1 MLFRKS
7 DGTFI
12 EINRGDY
19 KNETLYYTKVMNLKK
34 TKLAL
39 KLNTMEAFVK
49 HVGVQRNK

>member
-19 KNETLYYTKVMNLKK
+19 KNETLYYSKIMNLKK
-34 TKLAL
+34 TTLAL
-39 KLNTMEAFVK
+39 KLNTMDAFVK
-49 HVGVQRNK
+49 HKSGNAKK

>member
-19 KNETLYYTKVMNLKK
+19 KNETLYYSKIMNLKK
-34 TKLAL
+34 TSLAL
-39 KLNTMEAFVK
+39 KLNTMDAFVK
-49 HVGVQRNK
+49 HKRGNAKK

>member
-19 KNETLYYTKVMNLKK
+19 KNETLYYSKVMNLKK
-34 TKLAL
+34 TSLAL
-39 KLNTMEAFVK
+39 KVTTMDAFVK
-49 HVGVQRNK
+49 HKSGNAKK

>member
-19 KNETLYYTKVMNLKK
+19 KNETLYYSKIMNLKK
-34 TKLAL
+34 TSLAL
-39 KLNTMEAFVK
+39 KLNTMESFVK
-49 HVGVQRNK
+49 HKESVNK

>member
-19 KNETLYYTKVMNLKK
+19 KNETLYYSKVMNLKK
-34 TKLAL
+34 MSLAL
-39 KLNTMEAFVK
+39 KVTTMDAFVK
-49 HVGVQRNK
+49 HKSGPPKK

>member
-19 KNETLYYTKVMNLKK
+19 KNETLYYSKVMNLKK
-34 TKLAL
+34 SFLAL
-39 KLNTMEAFVK
+39 KVTTMDAFVK
-49 HVGVQRNK
+49 HKVNTKK